1 MLPTILKIVFTISLI
16 IIGYIF
22 SRIIYRKFNF
32 LLEYR
37 NHNESSDIKISVII
51 PSRNEQDNLP
61 IILDSILNQ
70 DYKNIEVI
78 VVDDNSSDNTFD
90 VASSYGV
97 NVLSIKNKP
106 SEWKGKT
113 WACQKGA
120 EISKGDFLLFID
132 ADVYFKKDAISNI
145 VKKYAKE
152 QKVISIIPYHN
163 TGSFIEQFS
172 LFFNVVGVGAVGA
185 CRDKKIGLYG
195 PVIFIDKRQF
205 NDIGGFSSV
214 KYSVIED
221 VDLGSKLT
229 ENNIDYDLI
238 FGKGQISYRM
248 YKKDLLQISRGW
260 IKNFAFGA
268 SRMSFLSFLLV
279 FFFVSAYIST
289 FINVIKYSINFDYL
303 LLSIFVFLYMFLVI
317 ELHRIAKNVGNFSV
331 FSILLYPIFIIY
343 FLIIF
348 IISSFKKIFKL
359 KSIWK
364 ERKV

>member
-1 MLPTILKIVFTISLI
+1 MLLTILKIVFTISLI

-163 TGSFIEQFS
+163 TGSFSCAIHAAQTFSDFNFENNYYVLTKEAIEKWENNKLTLLKAREAVRS
-172 LFFNVVGVGAVGA
+172 LKSLARKCKDKSKKELIKAFEHVLLTIVAIRHAYLASLCAVKSIYYNNINN
-185 CRDKKIGLYG
+185 DY
-195 PVIFIDKRQF
+195 IFEIEKERAWQLQ
-205 NDIGGFSSV
+205 
-214 KYSVIED
+214 VIE
-221 VDLGSKLT
+221 
-229 ENNIDYDLI
+229 
-238 FGKGQISYRM
+238 
-248 YKKDLLQISRGW
+248 
-260 IKNFAFGA
+260 
-268 SRMSFLSFLLV
+268 
-279 FFFVSAYIST
+279 
-289 FINVIKYSINFDYL
+289 
-303 LLSIFVFLYMFLVI
+303 
-317 ELHRIAKNVGNFSV
+317 
-331 FSILLYPIFIIY
+331 
-343 FLIIF
+343 
-348 IISSFKKIFKL
+348 
-359 KSIWK
+359 
-364 ERKV
+364 